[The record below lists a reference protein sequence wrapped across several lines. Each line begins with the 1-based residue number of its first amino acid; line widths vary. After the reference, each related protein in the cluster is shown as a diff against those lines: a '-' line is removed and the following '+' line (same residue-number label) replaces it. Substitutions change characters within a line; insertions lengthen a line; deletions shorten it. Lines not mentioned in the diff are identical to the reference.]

1 MPHRSRLLPVLTVT
15 MVSLIAVQLSLG
27 IAGSSPGYE
36 WFDPIV
42 DVRRILLDGHLQSPD
57 QDDMQQ
63 AAIAAMVE
71 SLDDPYSI
79 WVPDDHEGSFTKDLE
94 GDYVGIGAE
103 IRVIDDEL
111 TIISPMPNSPALESG
126 IKAGDRVLMIDGE
139 PTAQQPIASLIDKLV
154 GIPGTV
160 VSVQVRHLDGAIQEI
175 DITRNRIQTN
185 TVLGLLR
192 RGGAWQWCIDAEA
205 GIMYARIR
213 QFTDTTLDEL
223 ASTIQSVEETHDIAA
238 IVLDLRDNPGGTLHA
253 AIGISDMFLESGT
266 IVSVEGRN
274 AQRRSWKATPRR
286 LAADAEL
293 LVLVNGN
300 SASAAEIVAGSL
312 QGNGRAAVL
321 GTRSYGKGSVQ
332 EVREL
337 PSGGMLKF
345 TTGRYDLPGGRTI
358 DRSLTDEEGV
368 WGVDPDPG
376 LVVRESIEQTL
387 ARFKAREPFTI
398 ITDQEPEGPD
408 CGDETWIRQT
418 LQDEQLAS
426 AVDALRHKLDSGD
439 WPILNDE
446 PPMAAALQDEVRM
459 LSERREKIID
469 ALDEVDERLAVLN
482 GTTSAETD
490 DQP

>member
-1 MPHRSRLLPVLTVT
+1 MLHRPRLLPVLIVT
-15 MVSLIAVQLSLG
+15 MVSLIAVQLSLA

-42 DVRRILLDGHLQSPD
+42 DVRRILLDGHLQSPN

-79 WVPDDHEGSFTKDLE
+79 WVPDDHEDSFTKDLE

-103 IRVIDDEL
+103 IRLIDDEL
-111 TIISPMPNSPALESG
+111 TIISPMANSPALESG
-126 IKAGDRVLMIDGE
+126 IRAGDRVLMIDGE
-139 PTAQQPIASLIDKLV
+139 STAQQPIASLIDKLV
-154 GIPGTV
+154 GVPGTV
-160 VSVQVRHLDGAIQEI
+160 VSVQVRHLDGAIEDI
-175 DITRNRIQTN
+175 DITRNRIQTS
-185 TVLGLLR
+185 TLLGLLR
-192 RGGAWQWCIDAEA
+192 RGGVWQWCIDEEA
-205 GIMYARIR
+205 GIMYMRIR
-213 QFTDTTLDEL
+213 QFTDTTLEEL
-223 ASTIQSVEETHDIAA
+223 ASTIQTIEEGHDIAA
-238 IVLDLRDNPGGTLHA
+238 IVLDLRDNPGGALHA
-253 AIGISDMFLESGT
+253 AIGVADMFLDSGI

-274 AQRRSWKATPRR
+274 GQRRSWKATPRR

-300 SASAAEIVAGSL
+300 SVSAAEIVAGSL
-312 QGNGRAAVL
+312 QENGRAVVL

-358 DRSLTDEEGV
+358 DRSLTNDEGV

-376 LVVRESIEQTL
+376 LVVRESIDETL

-398 ITDQEPEGPD
+398 ITDQEPAGPD
-408 CGDETWIRQT
+408 CGDEEWIRQT

-426 AVDALRHKLDSGD
+426 AVDALRHRLDTGD
-439 WPILNDE
+439 WPTLNDE
-446 PPMAAALQDEVRM
+446 DPVAAAIQDEVRM
-459 LSERREKIID
+459 LSDRREQIID
-469 ALDEVDERLAVLN
+469 ALDAVDERLAVLN
-482 GTTSAETD
+482 GAAPAETD
-490 DQP
+490 GQP